1 MSKNSQ
7 LSHARDNRREDEAKE
22 ETFTTTFNYLN
33 FVFNNNIFI
42 EVEVATLNSKTS
54 QSTWEFVGRL
64 IRYRLD
70 SVLRHPGAALSYAP
84 FEWNPINRWMTQLWA
99 QSPNSS
105 AQGYVSGLDVVLA

>member
-54 QSTWEFVGRL
+54 QST
-64 IRYRLD
+64 
-70 SVLRHPGAALSYAP
+70 
-84 FEWNPINRWMTQLWA
+84 
-99 QSPNSS
+99 
-105 AQGYVSGLDVVLA
+105 